1 MVLETKIQISEWK
14 FEKYLLFRVPTFKF
28 NALQRPLDVLQLQ
41 EGQRLEEVPAEVER
55 PEGGQRPQHLGEQGG
70 QLVPPE
76 VEPRQTGQ
84 GFQRV
89 SRHASAFWQS
99 TLLCGEVSSQFLSWA
114 IFYQVWLQ
122 LFFSKSKT
130 LTASIDSPETIVT
143 DIQNG

>member
-1 MVLETKIQISEWK
+1 MILETKIQISEW
-14 FEKYLLFRVPTFKF
+14 KYLLFRVPTFKF

-84 GFQRV
+84 GFQGV
-89 SRHASAFWQS
+89 PRHASAFWQS

-114 IFYQVWLQ
+114 LIYQVWLHSS
-122 LFFSKSKT
+122 FF
-130 LTASIDSPETIVT
+130 
-143 DIQNG
+143 QNPRL